1 MVERGITGPEGHEMC
16 RPEEVETE
24 AVKRA
29 IMLANQTRC
38 PLYVV
43 HVMSKSSADEISAA
57 KRKGKI
63 HSHPSLFKFSSL
75 TLSPIF
81 SLSPSFPFSL
91 IIRYCCIWR
100 AHCC

>member
-43 HVMSKSSADEISAA
+43 HVMSKSAADEISAA
-57 KRKGKI
+57 KRKGKRVMV
-63 HSHPSLFKFSSL
+63 KRA
-75 TLSPIF
+75 LSVF
-81 SLSPSFPFSL
+81 FDSLSIFL
-91 IIRYCCIWR
+91 
-100 AHCC
+100 